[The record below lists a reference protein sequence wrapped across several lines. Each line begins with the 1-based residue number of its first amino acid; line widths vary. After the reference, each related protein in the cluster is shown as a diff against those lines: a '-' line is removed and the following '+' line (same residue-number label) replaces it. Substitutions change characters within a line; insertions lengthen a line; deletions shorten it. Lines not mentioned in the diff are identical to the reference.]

1 MIENANFTNGKFAAT
16 NNDYVIT
23 YSLDGTENINVS
35 ALCKTYT
42 LYEVS
47 KNIIVGNDINS
58 STPLILVDSFDVVD
72 MFRRMPSEGEDAF
85 EELKE
90 RVKGKYA
97 NEVNFELNRYV
108 REQIDDIKDYFSDEN
123 STNEC
128 NF

>member
-1 MIENANFTNGKFAAT
+1 
-16 NNDYVIT
+16 
-23 YSLDGTENINVS
+23 
-35 ALCKTYT
+35 
-42 LYEVS
+42 
-47 KNIIVGNDINS
+47 
-58 STPLILVDSFDVVD
+58 
-72 MFRRMPSEGEDAF
+72 MFRRMPSEGKDAF

-90 RVKGKYA
+90 RVKGKGA